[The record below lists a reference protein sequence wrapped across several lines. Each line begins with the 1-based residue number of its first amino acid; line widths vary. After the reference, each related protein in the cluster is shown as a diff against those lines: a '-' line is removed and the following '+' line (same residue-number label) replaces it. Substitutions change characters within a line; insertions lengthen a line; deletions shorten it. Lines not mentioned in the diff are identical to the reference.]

1 MTKEFGIRLLLILGA
16 MLLSTGNASAQVGCP
31 PGYYPLTQGP
41 TNQSV
46 TTCVPEAQV
55 GLGGYGDGAGAPSSK
70 HWILSHFAVAWHR
83 NASDAWIATGFRSAD
98 AASDAAL
105 GACNVSMGQG
115 CTIGLAAANGYVAIA
130 RDGQGTM
137 WAGGEYTE
145 AKARKSALELCHQ
158 TANAQCSVIRT
169 AKSRSWL
176 EDIGGTEFDNAA
188 VLAPKGDFRR
198 WYGTAAWVD
207 SEKIVG
213 EWDSKVWVSTGHSTP
228 ESSSAAAVGACEKAS
243 GLRCVATR
251 TVNDTIL
258 TIAVD
263 AAGSV
268 RVGASPVYKTA
279 QKDAEARCKQT
290 GMQCTVSGLFDVSR
304 KGDWMLDP
312 FEDAAGKKE

>member
-1 MTKEFGIRLLLILGA
+1 MTKKFAICLSLILVA
-16 MLLSTGNASAQVGCP
+16 LFLSTGNASAQIGCP

-41 TNQSV
+41 SNQSV

-55 GLGGYGDGAGAPSSK
+55 GLGGYGDEGGAAPPSQQ
-70 HWILSHFAVAWHR
+70 WILGHFAVAWHR
-83 NASDAWIATGFRSAD
+83 NTSDAWISTGFRSGD
-98 AASDAAL
+98 AAGDAAL
-105 GACNVSMGQG
+105 RACNGVMGQG

-145 AKARKSALELCHQ
+145 ARAREAALELCHQ

-169 AKSRSWL
+169 AKSRGWL
-176 EDIGGTEFDNAA
+176 EDIGGTEFDNSA

-213 EWDSKVWVSTGHSTP
+213 EWDSKVWVSTGHPTP
-228 ESSSAAAVGACEKAS
+228 DSSSAAAVGACQKAS

-251 TVNDTIL
+251 TVNDTVL
-258 TIAVD
+258 TVAID

-268 RVGASPVYKTA
+268 RVGATPVYKTA
-279 QKDAEARCKQT
+279 KKDAEARCKQT
-290 GMQCTVSGLFDVSR
+290 GVECTVSALFDVSQ

-312 FEDAAGKKE
+312 FEEKKR